1 MAQRGA
7 YAKGVAKREEI
18 LAAALEVI
26 AREGYGRASVRELAE
41 AVGLSQAGLLHY
53 FGTKEELFAAVLRK
67 RDETDLARINDAA
80 GPTSTFEGFRRI
92 IGRNADVPGL
102 IQLYVRLQA
111 EATDAAHP
119 AHAFFAER
127 TRTFRELVGADIRRM
142 QAEGRVRA
150 DLDAD
155 QAAMLLLASADGL
168 QVQWLMDGSVDMA
181 AHVSALLRLLE
192 PADASAAQAPPAEG

>member
-1 MAQRGA
+1 MARRGS

-18 LAAALEVI
+18 LTSALEVI

-67 RDETDLARINDAA
+67 RDEADLARSEDET
-80 GPTSTFEGFRRI
+80 GTRSVFEGFRQT

-102 IQLYVRLQA
+102 IQLYVRLSA

-119 AHAFFAER
+119 AHAFFTER
-127 TRTFRELVGADIRRM
+127 TRAFRETVAGDIRRM
-142 QAEGRVRA
+142 QAEGTARA
-150 DLDAD
+150 DVDAE
-155 QAAMLLLASADGL
+155 QAAMLLLAAADGL
-168 QVQWLMDGSVDMA
+168 QVQWLTDPTIDMA
-181 AHVSALLRLLE
+181 EHVATLLRLLE
-192 PADASAAQAPPAEG
+192 PPAAPADA